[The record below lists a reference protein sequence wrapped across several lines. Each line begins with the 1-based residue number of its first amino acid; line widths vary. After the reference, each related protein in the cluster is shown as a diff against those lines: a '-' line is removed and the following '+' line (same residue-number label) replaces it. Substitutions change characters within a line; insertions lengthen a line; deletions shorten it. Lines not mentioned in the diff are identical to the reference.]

1 MCEHLLEA
9 TSRYDPARK
18 IQTFVLNC
26 RICGTERVV
35 EQLEYEPRPN
45 LTFTLE
51 SNTWAA
57 N

>member
-1 MCEHLLEA
+1 MCEHLKEA
-9 TSRYDPARK
+9 TSRYDPAK
-18 IQTFVLNC
+18 KLLTFVLIC

-35 EQLEYEPRPN
+35 EQLEYEPRPK

-57 N
+57 S